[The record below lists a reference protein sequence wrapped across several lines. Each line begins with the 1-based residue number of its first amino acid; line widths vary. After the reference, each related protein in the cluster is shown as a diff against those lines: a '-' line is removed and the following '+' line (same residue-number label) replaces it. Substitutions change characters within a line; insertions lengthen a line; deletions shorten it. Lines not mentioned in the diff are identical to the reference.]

1 MASQVKAEAADPL
14 EGLAG
19 PTNIADGL
27 MDLRKGINN
36 SASRRGCGRIIHI
49 GVSAVNGN
57 PRPVGDSGGPAGQS
71 AVMRSQE

>member
-36 SASRRGCGRIIHI
+36 TASWGGGWRIMHI
-49 GVSAVNGN
+49 GLSAVNGN
-57 PRPVGDSGGPAGQS
+57 LYA
-71 AVMRSQE
+71 